1 MVIEHAQMDGLIL
14 NTTRTPTQSTVRQSR
29 ILLGMGL
36 AALAM
41 FLFASQDAITKTL
54 VQQMPIS
61 TVLVTRYT
69 AFAIFA
75 TILAAWTMKGGLKAA
90 VKTNNFLG
98 QCFRGLILVGE
109 IFVFSWG
116 VRHLD
121 MGLNHALFSVF
132 PLVITAMAGPL
143 LGEKVGIWRWSAVLI
158 GFLGAL
164 IVIRPGFDIPSPYVI
179 FPIIAACM
187 YASYNIVTR
196 MTGRSADSFQTSL
209 FYLGVVGWIAI
220 LPFGIVQWQQPAGDQ
235 IWLLGLLCMTSIAG
249 HSALIAAL
257 MFASASAIQPLNY
270 LLLVFATAIGIV
282 VFGESLELWTTI
294 GASIIVAS
302 GLFIIVRERLN
313 KSPDDK
319 V

>member
-1 MVIEHAQMDGLIL
+1 MVTEHAKVDGLIL
-14 NTTRTPTQSTVRQSR
+14 NTTRTPTQSTVRQTR
-29 ILLGMGL
+29 VLLGMGL

-75 TILAAWTMKGGLKAA
+75 TVLAAWTMKGGLKAA

-158 GFLGAL
+158 GFLGHL
-164 IVIRPGFDIPSPYVI
+164 
-179 FPIIAACM
+179 
-187 YASYNIVTR
+187 
-196 MTGRSADSFQTSL
+196 SL
-209 FYLGVVGWIAI
+209 FG
-220 LPFGIVQWQQPAGDQ
+220 PALTFQ
-235 IWLLGLLCMTSIAG
+235 APTSFFRL
-249 HSALIAAL
+249 S
-257 MFASASAIQPLNY
+257 PLACTP
-270 LLLVFATAIGIV
+270 ATT
-282 VFGESLELWTTI
+282 L
-294 GASIIVAS
+294 
-302 GLFIIVRERLN
+302 
-313 KSPDDK
+313 
-319 V
+319 